1 MAIKIKFD
9 SANKIQT
16 PTFVLATRT
25 GRKLGTVPAYNISF
39 SDSLNAC
46 SELFF
51 KVNKVDNG
59 IEYAHWDKLKDFR
72 LVWCKDWDI
81 WFEIYVEIDNNKGLV
96 KNVTAKSLGE
106 AELSQINL
114 YDIEINTEDDI
125 AREDYKIPTV
135 LYNSEHPEASLLHRI
150 MEKAPHYHIDHV
162 DSGIANIQRTFSFN
176 NTSLYDALQDISEE
190 IKCLFII
197 NSGSDS
203 KGHIDRKISVY
214 DLESYCYDCGN
225 REEFTIAC
233 PKCGSKNIS
242 SGYGKDTTIFI
253 SEQNLADN
261 ITYSTDTNS
270 VKNCFKLEAG
280 DDLMTATV
288 RNCNPNG
295 TDYIWHIS
303 DDTKEDMS
311 KELVDKLNSYDDLYK
326 YYQNDY
332 VMNLNVSAYN
342 SLVQKY
348 QSYNKDLKTITSP
361 IKGYPALMTAYYNT
375 IDLSTYLQSE
385 LMPNATLSDT
395 NAVAQARL
403 LTSANLSPVAV
414 SSVNSLSS
422 PATADSAVL
431 GMAKVIVDSRYQV
444 KVNTSSLSNQV
455 WTGSFTVTNYSDE
468 EDTATS
474 SIISIAINDNYE
486 NFVRQKIKKTL
497 NKEIYDGSILGLF
510 EKDISSFKEELK
522 KYCLN
527 RLTSFYD
534 ACEAC
539 IGILIDQGIADK
551 DTWSARNPNLY
562 DNLYLPYLEKSKAIA
577 DEKAIRQGEINVI
590 LGVHNVDGE
599 LISNGVQT
607 YIEKYKNDIQNKLN
621 FEKYLGNQL
630 WLEFCS
636 FRREDEYSNS
646 NYISDGLNN
655 AELFNRALEFIQVAT
670 KEIYKSAELQ
680 HSISTTLKNLL
691 VIKKFSPIV
700 DYFEVGNWIRI
711 KVDDTVYRLR
721 LIEYEVEFE
730 NLQNISVE
738 FSDATKVKSSVSE
751 IRGILT
757 QAQTMATSYDSVKRQ
772 ASQGAESNNVVNDW
786 FTNGLDTTNTKIIG
800 GADNQTQTWDSHG
813 MLFRQYEDIT
823 DSYSDTQLKI
833 INSTL
838 AITKDNWETV
848 STAVGGIYY
857 QDPKTGEL
865 KYNYGINANVLVGNL
880 ILGNEL
886 GIYNK
891 DSSLTFDDEGL
902 FISKYDDKSQT
913 YINSVRISPEYGT
926 CNFYYGGR
934 DKTDMVGRIG
944 TSCWSND
951 NTKKG
956 MLITLDESSDYI
968 TMGSYTENDTVY
980 SGKFA
985 YLNCNN
991 LTADD
996 GHGGTVALNQGL
1008 WAFDK
1013 LYLGDSINTNGCPI
1027 YIDRNDKT
1035 CTMQYADGYSGLYS
1049 QIGIRFETN
1058 SGNIDMQGNVDM
1070 NGHNIL
1076 NQSDVRLKTNIK
1088 DTNVNALDKINQIE
1102 LKEFDWIENNEHENI
1117 GIIAQQLETILPDLI
1132 YRDENTDKL
1141 SIKTDRFIPY
1151 LIKAVQELYNLISKA
1166 GNMSLKTNKVINKTC
1181 WTDNYSESEKQQ
1193 FTKKTLKL
1201 TSPKQH
1207 THLTLKIPK

>member
-25 GRKLGTVPAYNISF
+25 GRKLGNIPAYNISF

-51 KVNKVDNG
+51 KVNKVNNG

-81 WFEIYVEIDNNKGLV
+81 WFEIYVEIDSTKGLV
-96 KNVTAKSLGE
+96 KNVSAKSLGE

-135 LYNSEHPEASLLHRI
+135 LYNPEHPEASLLHRI

-162 DSGIANIQRTFSFN
+162 DSSIANIQRTFSFN

-375 IDLSTYLQSE
+375 IDLSTYLQSG

-395 NAVAQARL
+395 NAVAQAQL

-444 KVNTSSLSNQV
+444 KINTSSLSNQL

-510 EKDISSFKEELK
+510 EKDISSFKNELK

-577 DEKAIRQGEINVI
+577 YEKAVRQGEINVI

-599 LISNGVQT
+599 LTSNGVQT

-772 ASQGAESNNVVNDW
+772 ASQGAESNSVVNDW

-891 DSSLTFDDEGL
+891 DSSLTFDDNGL
-902 FISKYDDKSQT
+902 LVSNGTNTIEIDPNENDLISIYKGNKETGNAKNIFSVDDNGN
-913 YINSVRISPEYGT
+913 INLMDS
-926 CNFYYGGR
+926 
-934 DKTDMVGRIG
+934 
-944 TSCWSND
+944 
-951 NTKKG
+951 
-956 MLITLDESSDYI
+956 SSDGCA
-968 TMGSYTENDTVY
+968 MVVKPDGPQFWCN
-980 SGKFA
+980 GKMLGAIGRSQEVNSNRHGLLFD
-985 YLNCNN
+985 
-991 LTADD
+991 LTR
-996 GHGGTVALNQGL
+996 
-1008 WAFDK
+1008 
-1013 LYLGDSINTNGCPI
+1013 NGN
-1027 YIDRNDKT
+1027 Y
-1035 CTMQYADGYSGLYS
+1035 
-1049 QIGIRFETN
+1049 IGIGYQSAENEGIYDLKLAYDADKNKLQMFCDTEINGNLSVQGSFTN
-1058 SGNIDMQGNVDM
+1058 P
-1070 NGHNIL
+1070 
-1076 NQSDVRLKTNIK
+1076 SDITLKTNID
-1088 DTNVNALDKINQIE
+1088 DTKIDALDKLNQIE
-1102 LKEFDWIENNEHENI
+1102 LKEFDWIKNNEHENI
-1117 GIIAQQLETILPDLI
+1117 GIIAQQLQDILPDLVCE
-1132 YRDENTDKL
+1132 DSETGKL
-1141 SIKTDRFIPY
+1141 SIKTTKLIPY
-1151 LIKAVQELYNLISKA
+1151 LIKAIQELY
-1166 GNMSLKTNKVINKTC
+1166 SLVEI
-1181 WTDNYSESEKQQ
+1181 
-1193 FTKKTLKL
+1193 KK
-1201 TSPKQH
+1201 
-1207 THLTLKIPK
+1207 